1 METEHENLIT
11 RHKAVIESHV
21 FIDHEE
27 FKALAGM
34 AMVNDQITEDYDT
47 DKIHSVLDQIA
58 IKCLGYNNWIEAYHD
73 ID

>member
-1 METEHENLIT
+1 MSTENLAA

-21 FIDHEE
+21 FIDNEE
-27 FKALAGM
+27 FKALASM
-34 AMVNDQITEDYDT
+34 AMVNDQVTEGYDT

-58 IKCLGYNNWIEAYHD
+58 IKCLGYKGWIEAYHD